1 MSGSIRSNPI
11 ERRFRRRQTEDYHQ
25 RLQNVKPFLDI
36 TPPKEHQHLQL
47 SVKKLQMQQERQAA
61 IDRQNEVILSALMK
75 IKQSPA
81 RVDHWK
87 KDWKPRFVN

>member
-1 MSGSIRSNPI
+1 MKISLRPMPRASIMTEFSNKFSQVL
-11 ERRFRRRQTEDYHQ
+11 EVSE
-25 RLQNVKPFLDI
+25 FL
-36 TPPKEHQHLQL
+36 L
-47 SVKKLQMQQERQAA
+47 SLFLIVPQMQQERQAA

>member
-1 MSGSIRSNPI
+1 
-11 ERRFRRRQTEDYHQ
+11 
-25 RLQNVKPFLDI
+25 
-36 TPPKEHQHLQL
+36 
-47 SVKKLQMQQERQAA
+47 MQQERQAA

-87 KDWKPRFVN
+87 KDWKPRFVNLNVTELWTR